1 MMILTTAAFAEEAP
15 EQADEPYIYTSED
28 FKFTIAC
35 PVKPTVVQNP
45 WPEPERRGEMLVF
58 ANEGF
63 NVSYGYI
70 IQVNAFDTQQVPDF
84 NKADKAALDE
94 YIAKFKES
102 NPFYGIVELVN
113 ITKDNKGLYA
123 VTAKEFQVTDKE
135 TGEVVGDG
143 VADKEYIFTFFRTPE
158 GRPVSIQLI
167 CDNIESKEL
176 LDTYRG
182 SVASFKDNSAS
193 DKKVDKKSKDKK
205 SKDKKD
211 KEGKKDKKDKK

>member
-1 MMILTTAAFAEEAP
+1 MMILTTVAFAEEAP
-15 EQADEPYIYTSED
+15 EQIDEPYIYTSED

-35 PVKPTVVQNP
+35 PIKPTVVQNP
-45 WPEPERRGEMLVF
+45 WPEPEKRGEMLVF

-70 IQVNAFDTQQVPDF
+70 VQVDAFDNEQVPDF
-84 NKADKAALDE
+84 NKADKATIDE
-94 YIAKFKES
+94 YITKFKEN
-102 NPFYGIVELVN
+102 NPFYSAVELVN
-113 ITKDNKGLYA
+113 ITKDNKGLFA
-123 VTAKEFQVTDKE
+123 VTAKEFEITDKE
-135 TGEVVGDG
+135 TGEVVGGG
-143 VADKEYIFTFFRTPE
+143 VADKEYVFTFFRTPE

-182 SVASFKDNSAS
+182 SVASFKDNSPA
-193 DKKVDKKSKDKK
+193 DKKTDKKSKDKK

-211 KEGKKDKKDKK
+211 KKDKKSKDKK